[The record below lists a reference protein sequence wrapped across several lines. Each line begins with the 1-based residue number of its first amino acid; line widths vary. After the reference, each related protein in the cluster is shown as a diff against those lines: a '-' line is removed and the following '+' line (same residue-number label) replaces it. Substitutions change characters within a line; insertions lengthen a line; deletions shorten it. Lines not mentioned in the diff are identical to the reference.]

1 MDADKFKFRA
11 LTESIIQ
18 AAFTVHNTLGSG
30 FLEKVYENALAIELN
45 TAGMKVV
52 QQAPLQV
59 IYNGICVGEY
69 FTDMIVDDKVILELK
84 AVSHILPT
92 HEVQLVNYLKA
103 TGLEVGLLINFAGER
118 VEVRR
123 KIQSRR

>member
-1 MDADKFKFRA
+1 MDADKFKFKG
-11 LTESIIQ
+11 LTETIIQ

-30 FLEKVYENALAIELN
+30 FLEKVYENALSIELGK
-45 TAGMKVV
+45 AGLKIV

-59 IYNGICVGEY
+59 KYNGICVGEY
-69 FTDMIVDDKVILELK
+69 FTDIIVNDKVILELK

-103 TGLEVGLLINFAGER
+103 TGIEVGLLMNFAAER

-123 KIQSRR
+123 KIQSRI

>member
-1 MDADKFKFRA
+1 MDAGKFKFKG
-11 LTESIIQ
+11 LTETIIQ

-59 IYNGICVGEY
+59 KYNSICVGEY
-69 FTDMIVDDKVILELK
+69 FADIIVNDKVILELK
-84 AVSHILPT
+84 AVSHILPA

-103 TGLEVGLLINFAGER
+103 TGIEVGLIINFAGER

-123 KIQSRR
+123 KILSRL